1 MNYVEDHAL
10 YTPDQLADGDIK
22 VIEVV
27 IAAGNLVRGS
37 VLGKVTASGNYLLS
51 LSAAGDGSE
60 VPSMILAEDV
70 DASSDPKRAAA
81 IAGGCVNEDELTFG
95 TGHDA
100 DSVRDAL
107 RDVGIIL
114 TKSVG

>member
-10 YTPDQLADGDIK
+10 FTPDQLADGEVK
-22 VIEVV
+22 VIEAV
-27 IAAGNLVRGS
+27 IAAGTLVRGS
-37 VLGKVTASGNYLLS
+37 VLGKVTASGNYILS
-51 LSAAGDGSE
+51 ASAAGDGSE
-60 VPSMILAEDV
+60 TPSLILAEDV
-70 DASSDPKRAAA
+70 DASSDPKRAAV
-81 IAGGCVNEDELTFG
+81 IAGGCVNEDELIFG

-100 DSVRDAL
+100 DSVRAAL